1 MKKPSQHVDV
11 ELPAADNLFRST
23 LIALA
28 VAVAILVL
36 AVLPAEYGVDPTG
49 IGRKLGLTQ
58 MGEIKV
64 ALAKEVAAD
73 AAADAAAADAADAD
87 AADADAADADAAETD
102 AAAAEREADPSVT
115 PDSGWRHVTIIPLAP
130 GEGKEVKLVMQKG
143 GEARFA
149 WEAVGGVVNH
159 DTHGDSTGAPNSYV
173 NYRKGTGVSADSG
186 ALVAAMDGSHGW
198 FWRNRS
204 DRPIAVTLRT
214 RGAYAELKK
223 MY

>member
-1 MKKPSQHVDV
+1 MKKPPQHVDV
-11 ELPAADNLFRST
+11 ELPAADNLLRST
-23 LIALA
+23 LIALC

-73 AAADAAAADAADAD
+73 AAADAA
-87 AADADAADADAAETD
+87 DAAETEAVETD
-102 AAAAEREADPSVT
+102 AAETELGADASVS
-115 PDSGWRHVTIIPLAP
+115 PESGWRHVTIIPLAP

>member
-1 MKKPSQHVDV
+1 MTKTPAHVDV
-11 ELPAADNLFRST
+11 ELPPADHLFRST

-28 VAVAILVL
+28 VAGAILLV

-73 AAADAAAADAADAD
+73 AAADAAEAEIEVGVETTPVTDTATATAVATTAA
-87 AADADAADADAAETD
+87 
-102 AAAAEREADPSVT
+102 
-115 PDSGWRHVTIIPLAP
+115 PDSAWRHVTIIPLAP
-130 GEGKEVKLVMQKG
+130 GEGKEVKLVMKKG
-143 GEARFA
+143 SEARFA

-173 NYRKGTGVSADSG
+173 NYRKGTSVSADAG

-204 DRPIAVTLRT
+204 DRPVAITLRT
-214 RGAYAELKK
+214 RGTYIELKK

>member
-11 ELPAADNLFRST
+11 ELPAADNLLRST
-23 LIALA
+23 LIALC

-73 AAADAAAADAADAD
+73 AAADAADAADAAE
-87 AADADAADADAAETD
+87 ADAAETD
-102 AAAAEREADPSVT
+102 AAAAERDAGASVT

-130 GEGKEVKLVMQKG
+130 GEGKEVKLVMRKG
-143 GEARFA
+143 GETQFA

-173 NYRKGTGVSADSG
+173 NYRKGTGVRADSG

>member
-1 MKKPSQHVDV
+1 MKKAPQHVDV
-11 ELPAADNLFRST
+11 ELPAADNLLRST
-23 LIALA
+23 LIAFA
-28 VAVAILVL
+28 IAVAILVL

-73 AAADAAAADAADAD
+73 AAADVAAAAAADAAGAD
-87 AADADAADADAAETD
+87 TADTEIKAGA
-102 AAAAEREADPSVT
+102 SISL
-115 PDSGWRHVTIIPLAP
+115 DSAWRHVTIIPLAP
-130 GEGKEVKLVMQKG
+130 GNGKEVKLVMKQG
-143 GEARFA
+143 DDAQFV

-173 NYRKGTGVSADSG
+173 NYRKGTAVSADSG
-186 ALVAAMDGSHGW
+186 VLVAAMDGSHGW

-204 DRPIAVTLRT
+204 DRPVAVTLRT

>member
-1 MKKPSQHVDV
+1 MNKTPAHVDV
-11 ELPAADNLFRST
+11 ELPSADHLLRST

-28 VAVAILVL
+28 VAGAILLV

-49 IGRKLGLTQ
+49 IGRRLGLTQ

-73 AAADAAAADAADAD
+73 AAADAAEAEIEVGVETTAATATGTVADSA
-87 AADADAADADAAETD
+87 
-102 AAAAEREADPSVT
+102 
-115 PDSGWRHVTIIPLAP
+115 WRDVTIIPLAP
-130 GEGKEVKLVMQKG
+130 GENKEVKLVMDTG
-143 GEARFA
+143 GQAQFVWR
-149 WEAVGGVVNH
+149 AVGGVVNH

-204 DRPIAVTLRT
+204 DRPVTITLRT
-214 RGAYAELKK
+214 RGAYAALKK

>member
-1 MKKPSQHVDV
+1 MKKAPQHVDV
-11 ELPAADNLFRST
+11 ELPAADNLLRST
-23 LIALA
+23 LIAFA
-28 VAVAILVL
+28 IAVAILVL

-73 AAADAAAADAADAD
+73 AAADAAAAAAADA
-87 AADADAADADAAETD
+87 AGADTADTEIKAGA
-102 AAAAEREADPSVT
+102 SISL
-115 PDSGWRHVTIIPLAP
+115 DSAWRHVTIIPLAP
-130 GEGKEVKLVMQKG
+130 GDGKEVKLVMKQG
-143 GEARFA
+143 DDAQFV

-173 NYRKGTGVSADSG
+173 NYRKGTAVSADSG
-186 ALVAAMDGSHGW
+186 VLVAAMDGSHGW

-204 DRPIAVTLRT
+204 DRPVAVTLRT

>member
-1 MKKPSQHVDV
+1 MKKAPQHVDV
-11 ELPAADNLFRST
+11 ELPAADNLLRST
-23 LIALA
+23 LIAFA
-28 VAVAILVL
+28 IAVAILVL

-73 AAADAAAADAADAD
+73 AAADAAAAAAADA
-87 AADADAADADAAETD
+87 AGADTADTEIKAGA
-102 AAAAEREADPSVT
+102 SISL
-115 PDSGWRHVTIIPLAP
+115 DSAWRHVTIIPLAP
-130 GEGKEVKLVMQKG
+130 GDGKEVKLVMKQG
-143 GEARFA
+143 DDAQFV

-173 NYRKGTGVSADSG
+173 NYRKGTAVSADSG
-186 ALVAAMDGSHGW
+186 VLVAAMEGSHGW

-204 DRPIAVTLRT
+204 DRPVAVTLRT

>member
-1 MKKPSQHVDV
+1 MKKAPQHVDV
-11 ELPAADNLFRST
+11 ELPAADNLLRST
-23 LIALA
+23 LIAFA
-28 VAVAILVL
+28 IAVAILVL

-73 AAADAAAADAADAD
+73 AAADAAAAAAADA
-87 AADADAADADAAETD
+87 AGADTADTEIKAGA
-102 AAAAEREADPSVT
+102 SISL
-115 PDSGWRHVTIIPLAP
+115 DSAWRHVTIIPLAP
-130 GEGKEVKLVMQKG
+130 GNGKEVKLVMKQG
-143 GEARFA
+143 DDAQFV

-173 NYRKGTGVSADSG
+173 NYRKGTAVSADSG
-186 ALVAAMDGSHGW
+186 VLVAAMDGSHGW

-204 DRPIAVTLRT
+204 DRPVAVTLRT

>member
-1 MKKPSQHVDV
+1 MKKAPQHVDV
-11 ELPAADNLFRST
+11 ELPAADNLLRST
-23 LIALA
+23 LIAFA
-28 VAVAILVL
+28 IAVAILVL

-73 AAADAAAADAADAD
+73 AAADVAAAAAADAAGAD
-87 AADADAADADAAETD
+87 TADTEIKAGA
-102 AAAAEREADPSVT
+102 SISL
-115 PDSGWRHVTIIPLAP
+115 DSAWRHVTIIPLAP
-130 GEGKEVKLVMQKG
+130 GDGKEVKLVMKQG
-143 GEARFA
+143 DDAQFV

-173 NYRKGTGVSADSG
+173 NYRKGTAVSADSG
-186 ALVAAMDGSHGW
+186 VLVAAMDGSHGW

-204 DRPIAVTLRT
+204 DRPVAVTLRT

>member
-1 MKKPSQHVDV
+1 MSKTPAHVDV

-28 VAVAILVL
+28 VAGAILVV

-49 IGRKLGLTQ
+49 LGRTLGLTQ

-73 AAADAAAADAADAD
+73 AAADEAAVDAAAADEAAADET
-87 AADADAADADAAETD
+87 AADDTAAEP
-102 AAAAEREADPSVT
+102 ADSA
-115 PDSGWRHVTIIPLAP
+115 WRDVTIIPLAP

-143 GEARFA
+143 ATALFE
-149 WEAVGGVVNH
+149 WDAVGGVVNH

-173 NYRKGTGVSADSG
+173 NYRKGTGVNADSG

-198 FWRNRS
+198 FWRNRGNS
-204 DRPIAVTLRT
+204 PVAVTLRT
-214 RGAYAELKK
+214 RGTYEALKK

>member
-1 MKKPSQHVDV
+1 MNKTPAHVDV
-11 ELPAADNLFRST
+11 ELPPADHLFRST
-23 LIALA
+23 LIAIA
-28 VAVAILVL
+28 VAGAILLV

-64 ALAKEVAAD
+64 ALAREVAAD
-73 AAADAAAADAADAD
+73 AAADAEAE
-87 AADADAADADAAETD
+87 AETTVPAVV
-102 AAAAEREADPSVT
+102 AAPGADTAVPTTAVPVTAAPS
-115 PDSGWRHVTIIPLAP
+115 DSGWTHVTIVTLAP
-130 GEGKEVKLVMQKG
+130 TEGKEVKLVMKKG
-143 GEARFA
+143 AEAQFV

-186 ALVAAMDGSHGW
+186 VLVAAMDGSHGW
-198 FWRNRS
+198 FWRNRTN
-204 DRPIAVTLRT
+204 RPVAVTLRT

>member
-73 AAADAAAADAADAD
+73 AAADAAA
-87 AADADAADADAAETD
+87 ADAADADAAETD

>member
-1 MKKPSQHVDV
+1 MKTPPQHVDV
-11 ELPAADNLFRST
+11 ELPAADNLLRST
-23 LIALA
+23 LIALV

-73 AAADAAAADAADAD
+73 AAADAAAAAAAD
-87 AADADAADADAAETD
+87 AADAADAAG
-102 AAAAEREADPSVT
+102 ADTADTEIKAGASISL
-115 PDSGWRHVTIIPLAP
+115 DSAWRHVTIIPLAP
-130 GEGKEVKLVMQKG
+130 GDGKEVKLVMKQG
-143 GEARFA
+143 DDAQFV

-173 NYRKGTGVSADSG
+173 NYRKGTAVSADSG
-186 ALVAAMDGSHGW
+186 VLVAAMDGSHGW

-204 DRPIAVTLRT
+204 DRQVAVTLRT

>member
-1 MKKPSQHVDV
+1 MNKTPAHVDV
-11 ELPAADNLFRST
+11 ELPPADRLFRST

-28 VAVAILVL
+28 VAGAILLV

-49 IGRKLGLTQ
+49 IGRRLGLTK
-58 MGEIKV
+58 MGELKV

-73 AAADAAAADAADAD
+73 AAADAAEAVIEVDVATTPV
-87 AADADAADADAAETD
+87 TD
-102 AAAAEREADPSVT
+102 AATATAAV
-115 PDSGWRHVTIIPLAP
+115 PDSAWRHVTIIPLAP
-130 GEGKEVKLVMQKG
+130 GEGKEVKLVMKKG
-143 GEARFA
+143 DEAEFA

-173 NYRKGTGVSADSG
+173 NYRKATGVSADSG

-198 FWRNRS
+198 FWRNRG